1 MTEEKE
7 NRCEVEE
14 GCTTRFFFVTIQKE
28 DGEEEFTAERTYF
41 PNQDTIEE
49 CIYNIGGEI
58 LDPDEIKDHEEIHA
72 AVNKY
77 LEKEK
82 RTVQIEVKSGTVVD
96 VRNLPEGYNYEV
108 VDRDAMEEEQ

>member
-1 MTEEKE
+1 MTKGEK

-14 GCTTRFFFVTIQKE
+14 GCTTRFFFVTIQKD
-28 DGEEEFTAERTYF
+28 DGEEEFTVERTYF
-41 PNQDTIEE
+41 PNQDSIEE

-58 LDPDEIKDHEEIHA
+58 LDIDEIKDHEEIHD
-72 AVNKY
+72 AVSKY

-96 VRNLPEGYNYEV
+96 VRNLPEGCNYEL
-108 VDRDAMEEEQ
+108 VDRDAMEEGQ